1 MKIEV
6 NQKLFSDF
14 IQEKYAEY
22 LEKEAKSIPEI
33 IAEISQSY
41 NEKNSGID
49 LYLLKERV
57 PELLKELDAIKAEQQ
72 KWVDAEEQDLDFVV
86 PSEPISLLSRYT
98 SDKRIKEETQ

>member
-6 NQKLFSDF
+6 NPKLFSDF

-22 LEKEAKSIPEI
+22 LEHEAKSIPEI
-33 IAEISQSY
+33 IAKISQSY

-49 LYLLKERV
+49 LYLLKKRV

-72 KWVDAEEQDLDFVV
+72 KWITAEEKEVDFVV

-98 SDKRIKEETQ
+98 SDKRSQEES